1 MSTGN
6 QPDGPTLGSQP
17 MILNHCLK
25 FNLYFQAGFLR
36 MLKDHP
42 AEAHP
47 LENQRKLCH
56 QIIPGYACEDCEGV

>member
-1 MSTGN
+1 
-6 QPDGPTLGSQP
+6 
-17 MILNHCLK
+17 
-25 FNLYFQAGFLR
+25 